1 MSGVIEALPFLRAG
15 INESS
20 NSASEA
26 GGGAKRHYA
35 GVAPVCV
42 GGSGGCQSVQA
53 SSYATIFGVPVAALG
68 LVSYSGLLLAALL
81 RGEAGVYL
89 GLLVALVGTLFSAYL
104 TYLEV
109 FVIHAI
115 CEWCVASAALMVG
128 ALICAAVGVWRLAE
142 EGQAIRERSRPTFA
156 GAWRPG
162 CSRASWRA
170 CSLSPSESRRW
181 TGQ

>member
-1 MSGVIEALPFLRAG
+1 VRGKRRGLRFVIGALAVLGLLISGYLSWV
-15 INESS
+15 
-20 NSASEA
+20 
-26 GGGAKRHYA
+26 HYA

-128 ALICAAVGVWRLAE
+128 ALIWSAFEAWRLTKA
-142 EGQAIRERSRPTFA
+142 P
-156 GAWRPG
+156 
-162 CSRASWRA
+162 
-170 CSLSPSESRRW
+170 
-181 TGQ
+181 

>member
-1 MSGVIEALPFLRAG
+1 LRGKRRGLRFVLGALAVVGILISGYLTWV
-15 INESS
+15 
-20 NSASEA
+20 
-26 GGGAKRHYA
+26 HYA

-42 GGSGGCQSVQA
+42 GGSGGCESVQT
-53 SSYATIFGVPVAALG
+53 SSYATIFGVPVAAIG
-68 LVSYSGLLLAALL
+68 LVGYSGLLLSALL

-128 ALICAAVGVWRLAE
+128 ALICTA
-142 EGQAIRERSRPTFA
+142 F
-156 GAWRPG
+156 GAWQLAK
-162 CSRASWRA
+162 AS
-170 CSLSPSESRRW
+170 
-181 TGQ
+181 

>member
-1 MSGVIEALPFLRAG
+1 VRGKRRGLRFVIGALAVLGLLISGYLSWV
-15 INESS
+15 
-20 NSASEA
+20 
-26 GGGAKRHYA
+26 HYA
-35 GVAPVCV
+35 GVAPVCI

-89 GLLVALVGTLFSAYL
+89 GLLVALVGTLFSIYL

-128 ALICAAVGVWRLAE
+128 ALICSAFEAWRLTKA
-142 EGQAIRERSRPTFA
+142 P
-156 GAWRPG
+156 
-162 CSRASWRA
+162 
-170 CSLSPSESRRW
+170 
-181 TGQ
+181 